1 MRKTQ
6 NRNKSYFKKR
16 IRFFLTAKNITYIYA
31 FLSSQVYL
39 RMLIAPI
46 GAIKKPQKKDHLCIE
61 MILLCLTSGCKRYDI
76 SMRIYDKI
84 IFRIFSTDIFTKNL
98 L

>member
-16 IRFFLTAKNITYIYA
+16 IRFFLTAKNITHIYIYA

-76 SMRIYDKI
+76 SMKIYDSLPAI
-84 IFRIFSTDIFTKNL
+84 AGL
-98 L
+98 